1 MSMPINPH
9 SEPAS
14 RGRRY
19 GRAARWLG
27 IGLALSLLT
36 GCLVDSKNPIAPP
49 SAEAIDPDILG
60 TWGTRGEDGAVFF
73 HVFQPTG
80 GVPGAVEVI
89 AVGFEK
95 DKSGSI
101 DRYCGH
107 LSRIGKQHFINLIG
121 PVEDCAKTEGEPYFF
136 VAYDRTPDGVLT
148 IRLML
153 EDEIKKAI
161 GSGKLA
167 GEKDAA
173 GGPTAHITADS
184 AAIRAFILADT
195 GSLWDKALAPLRRVV
210 PPAN

>member
-1 MSMPINPH
+1 MPMPADPDLH
-9 SEPAS
+9 SAP
-14 RGRRY
+14 RRRRY
-19 GRAARWLG
+19 GLVARWLG
-27 IGLALSLLT
+27 LGLALSLLT

-49 SAEAIDPDILG
+49 SADAVDPEILG
-60 TWGTRGEDGAVFF
+60 SWEAHGDDGAVFF

-136 VAYDRTPDGVLT
+136 VAYDRTLDGVLT
-148 IRLML
+148 IRLMR
-153 EDEIKKAI
+153 EEAVKKAI

-167 GEKDAA
+167 GDKDAG
-173 GGPTAHITADS
+173 GGPTAHITAEP

-195 GSLWDKALAPLRRVV
+195 GGLWDQALAPLRRVE
-210 PPAN
+210 PPGN

>member
-1 MSMPINPH
+1 MPATC
-9 SEPAS
+9 EPSPAP
-14 RGRRY
+14 RRRL
-19 GRAARWLG
+19 GAFAARCLG
-27 IGLALSLLT
+27 VGLALFLA

-49 SAEAIDPDILG
+49 GADAIDPDILG
-60 TWGTRGEDGAVFF
+60 TWGTQGEDGAVFF

-89 AVGFEK
+89 AVGFEQ
-95 DKSGSI
+95 DKSGSL

-121 PVEDCAKTEGEPYFF
+121 PVEDCAKTEGQPYFF
-136 VAYDRTPDGVLT
+136 VAYDRTLDGVLT
-148 IRLML
+148 VRLMR

-167 GEKDAA
+167 GQKDANGA
-173 GGPTAHITADS
+173 PTAHITADS

-195 GSLWDKALAPLRRVV
+195 GNLWDEPLAPLRRVT
-210 PPAN
+210 PPGN

>member
-1 MSMPINPH
+1 MPMPADC
-9 SEPAS
+9 EPRPVPRRR
-14 RGRRY
+14 RGAF
-19 GRAARWLG
+19 AARWLG
-27 IGLALSLLT
+27 VGVALFLA
-36 GCLVDSKNPIAPP
+36 GCLVDSKNPIGPP
-49 SAEAIDPDILG
+49 SADAVDPDILG
-60 TWGTRGEDGAVFF
+60 TWGAQGEDGAVFF

-95 DKSGSI
+95 DKSGSV

-107 LSRIGKQHFINLIG
+107 LSRIGKLHFINLIG
-121 PVEDCAKTEGEPYFF
+121 PVEDCAKTEGQPYFF
-136 VAYDRTPDGVLT
+136 VAYDRTLDGVLT

-167 GEKDAA
+167 GQKDA
-173 GGPTAHITADS
+173 GGAPTAHITADS

-195 GSLWDKALAPLRRVV
+195 GALWDKALAPLRRVA
-210 PPAN
+210 PPGN